1 VNALIPNPPGFGA
14 GAGSGGLFYD
24 HPRLTFLAI
33 VVVVITGLVSYLTL
47 PRQEDPTMTE
57 RWATVKTYVPG
68 ASAERVE
75 SLVSEPL
82 EAQLREVSEVRQLSS
97 VSRAGFSLL
106 AIELYDEVTTDQ
118 VNTVWSEIRD
128 KLTDAEGSLPAAA
141 SVPSLE
147 MSRQL
152 ATTIVVEISWQ
163 DDTPAQMSLLQRMAR
178 VLQLRLAN
186 LGGTEETDLYGEID
200 EEILVALNSQAT
212 ARAGLSLASIATTI
226 GLADT
231 KNTSGRLQAPLGDLL
246 VEVDA
251 ELNSAERI
259 GHIPVG
265 TGQNGQTLRLSD
277 IAQVRKFPK
286 DPPSSY
292 ALHGNQRV
300 VLVGATMQ
308 PGLTIEAWVERAR
321 LAVAEFTKD
330 LPPQIGVQV
339 VYDQNEY
346 TAARMTSLGL
356 NLVAAL
362 VIVFLVLVWFLG
374 MRAAVTVGIAL
385 PLSCGMVLTGMQ
397 IIGLPLHQMSVTG
410 LIIALGLL
418 IDNAI
423 VIVDDYKLRVQRG
436 VAIPAAIRTSI
447 RHLLVPLGASTA
459 TTVLAFMPIAL
470 AGGGVGDFTGS
481 LGITVSLAVCSSF
494 LLALTVVPVIAGYWD
509 RKFPPSRN
517 SRWWHQGWSSPSLAA
532 QYRRSLLF
540 FIRKPIYGLAAGLVL
555 PLIGFALFP
564 TLTNQFF
571 PAVDRNQ
578 FQVQIQLPPQASISA
593 TRTATE
599 TADAVLRSHP
609 EVIDTFWSIG
619 ESSPRVYYNA
629 ISNGDG
635 IASFAQGWV
644 TTRSAAATRSMLPD
658 LQRKLMRALPAVE
671 IMALPFEQG
680 PPVKA
685 PVELRIVGN
694 DLQVL
699 RRLSEELRRVLA
711 SIEGV
716 AYTRALM
723 TGSEPKLVFVPDE
736 QTTAQAGMQT
746 GDISRHLHDS
756 LLGTHAGTVQEG
768 NTALA
773 IRVRLDSAGR
783 DDVDDLTTLPVVS
796 PSGIRVPLDQL
807 GRWTLEPAAASI
819 ERFQGE
825 RVSSVE
831 GLLIPFTL
839 AAGVLE
845 SFTTQLSADGFELPS
860 GYRLEIAGEA
870 EESAES
876 SGSLVGRFMIFALA
890 MVVVITLS
898 MNSFRYTAIIFGVA
912 ILSFGLALFGVRL
925 FGYPFGYMALIGGLG
940 MIGIAVNG
948 AIIVLSVLDESPEAR
963 QGDDEVTADVV
974 MDATRHILA
983 TTVTTMGG
991 FIPLIVSGG
1000 QFWPPLATAI
1010 AGGAAGSAVIALYT
1024 VPALFKW
1031 VQRVPVETTVGK
1043 LVKTT
1048 GHSFV

>member
-1 VNALIPNPPGFGA
+1 MNAAAPQPPPFDA
-14 GAGSGGLFYD
+14 AAGSGGLFYD

-33 VVVVITGLVSYLTL
+33 VVVVITGLIAYQTL

-57 RWATVKTYVPG
+57 RWATVKTWVPG
-68 ASAERVE
+68 ASAERIE

-82 EAQLREVSEVRQLSS
+82 EARLREVPEVRQLSS

-106 AIELYDEVTTDQ
+106 SIELYDEVTADQ

-128 KLTDAEGSLPAAA
+128 KLTDTAGTLPEGA

-147 MSRQL
+147 MSRPL
-152 ATTIVVEISWQ
+152 AATIVAEISWQ
-163 DDTPAQMSLLQRMAR
+163 DDTAAQMSLLSRMAR
-178 VLQLRLAN
+178 VLQIRLAN
-186 LGGTEETDLYGEID
+186 LGGTEETELYGEVD
-200 EEILVALNSQAT
+200 EEILVALDSQA
-212 ARAGLSLASIATTI
+212 ASRAGLSLAAIATII
-226 GLADT
+226 GRADT
-231 KNTSGRLQAPLGDLL
+231 KNTSGRLQAEQSDLL

-251 ELNSAERI
+251 ELDSAERI
-259 GHIPVG
+259 GRIPVG
-265 TGQNGQTLRLSD
+265 TGRGGQALRVSD
-277 IAQVRKFPK
+277 IAKVSKSAK
-286 DPPSSY
+286 EPPSSY
-292 ALHGNQRV
+292 ALHGTKRV

-308 PGLTIEAWVERAR
+308 PGLTIEAWVEKAR
-321 LAVAEFTKD
+321 LAVTEFSRD
-330 LPPQIGVQV
+330 LPPQIGVRV
-339 VYDQNEY
+339 VYDQNQY

-362 VIVFLVLVWFLG
+362 AIVFLVLVWFMG

-397 IIGLPLHQMSVTG
+397 VMGLPLHQMSVTG

-436 VAIPAAIRTSI
+436 VDIPTAVRASI
-447 RHLLVPLGASTA
+447 RHLLIPLGASTA

-470 AGGGVGDFTGS
+470 AAGGVGDFTGS
-481 LGITVSLAVCSSF
+481 LGITVTLAVCSSF

-509 RKFPPSRN
+509 RRFPPSLDR
-517 SRWWHQGWSSPSLAA
+517 RWWHHGWSSPSLAA
-532 QYRRSLLF
+532 RYRRSLGF
-540 FIRKPIYGLAAGLVL
+540 FIRQPIYGLAAGLVL
-555 PLIGFALFP
+555 PLVGFALFP

-578 FQVQIQLPPQASISA
+578 FQVQIQLPPHASIGE
-593 TRTATE
+593 TRLATE
-599 TADAVLRSHP
+599 TADAVLRGHP
-609 EVIDTFWSIG
+609 DVVDTFWSVG

-629 ISNGDG
+629 ISTGDG

-644 TTRSAAATRSMLPD
+644 ITRSNEATRAMLPD
-658 LQRKLMRALPAVE
+658 LQRELMRALPAIE
-671 IMALPFEQG
+671 IIALPFEQG

-685 PVELRIVGN
+685 PVELRVVGS

-711 SIEGV
+711 GIEGV
-716 AYTRALM
+716 SYTRALV
-723 TGSEPKLVFVPDE
+723 TGSEPKLVFVPHE

-746 GDISRHLHDS
+746 GDINRFLHDS

-768 NTALA
+768 NTELT
-773 IRVRLDSAGR
+773 IRVRLDSSGR
-783 DDVDDLTTLPVVS
+783 KDISDLTTLPVVS
-796 PSGIRVPLDQL
+796 ASGIRVPLEQL
-807 GRWTLEPAAASI
+807 GRWTLQPAAASI

-825 RVSSVE
+825 RVSSVA
-831 GLLIPFTL
+831 GLLLPYTL

-845 SFTTQLSADGFELPS
+845 SFTTQLAAEGFKLPS

-876 SGSLVGRFMIFALA
+876 SGSLIGRFMVFAVA

-898 MNSFRYTAIIFGVA
+898 MNSFRYTAIILGVA
-912 ILSFGLALFGVRL
+912 VLSFGLALFGVRL

-948 AIIVLSVLDESPEAR
+948 AIIVLSVLSESPGAR
-963 QGDDEVTADVV
+963 RGDDEVTVDVV

-983 TTVTTMGG
+983 TTATTMAG
-991 FIPLIVSGG
+991 FVPLIVSGG

-1010 AGGAAGSAVIALYT
+1010 AGGVAGSAVIALYT

-1031 VQRVPVETTVGK
+1031 VQRKPVEALTSEPIRTADHS
-1043 LVKTT
+1043 LV
-1048 GHSFV
+1048 